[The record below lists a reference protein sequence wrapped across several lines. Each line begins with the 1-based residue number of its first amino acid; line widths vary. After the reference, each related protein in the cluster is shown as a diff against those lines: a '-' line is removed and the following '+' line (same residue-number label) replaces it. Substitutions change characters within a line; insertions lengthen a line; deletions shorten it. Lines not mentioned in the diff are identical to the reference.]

1 MSFNIFVSMKL
12 FRSIF
17 LWILLMVGNTILYAQ
32 KDTATGIDSI
42 RKSHIVPPVSDS
54 LLKSS
59 IDSIKIDSLKKDSI
73 RRSIIVPSLPLL
85 DSTTYK
91 QYMVHP
97 YLPMDKTPILMYID
111 YKINASKDFLF
122 YLILGVVSLL
132 AFIKLV
138 FPKFFRNLFMLFFQT
153 SLRQKQTREQLLQ
166 DSWASLLINLL
177 FFLSAGLFLTLLTNY
192 NDWSSLPFWK
202 LYGYITAFIV
212 LIYVGKFLFISFS
225 GWVFNN
231 KEAAQSYVF
240 LVSMVNRIMGILL
253 IPFIIFL
260 AFGNPQILNI
270 VITISIG
277 LVVIL
282 FLYRY
287 LVSFGSLRNDL
298 KINPFHFFIYL
309 CAVEILPMLLIYK
322 LLVNYIG

>member
-1 MSFNIFVSMKL
+1 MLSQHSRLINVIQYFCANEIISEH
-12 FRSIF
+12 F
-17 LWILLMVGNTILYAQ
+17 LWILLLIGNTILYAQ
-32 KDTATGIDSI
+32 KDSLNSIDSI
-42 RKSHIVPPVSDS
+42 QKAKFESISSDS
-54 LLKSS
+54 LLKSAK
-59 IDSIKIDSLKKDSI
+59 DSIKN
-73 RRSIIVPSLPLL
+73 SIIVPSLPQI
-85 DSTTYK
+85 DTSSYK

-97 YLPMDKTPILMYID
+97 YLPMDKTPVTMFID
-111 YKINASKDFLF
+111 YKINDSKDALF
-122 YLILGVVSLL
+122 YLILGVVFLL

-166 DSWASLLINLL
+166 DSWASLLVNLL
-177 FFLSAGLFLTLLTNY
+177 FFLSAGLFITLLTKY
-192 NDWSSLPFWK
+192 KSWSFLPFWT

-212 LIYVGKFLFISFS
+212 LIYIGKFLFISFA

-231 KEAAQSYVF
+231 KAAAQGYVF

-260 AFGNPQILNI
+260 AFGNPQMLNI
-270 VITISIG
+270 TITMSIVLVI
-277 LVVIL
+277 LL

>member
-1 MSFNIFVSMKL
+1 MSFNIFVCMKL

-42 RKSHIVPPVSDS
+42 RKSQVVPPVSDS

-73 RRSIIVPSLPLL
+73 RRSIIVPSLPLI
-85 DSTTYK
+85 DSTTYN

-97 YLPMDKTPILMYID
+97 YLPMDKRPILMYID

-212 LIYVGKFLFISFS
+212 LIYVGKFLFISFA

-270 VITISIG
+270 VITVSIG

>member
-1 MSFNIFVSMKL
+1 MAFNIFAKMK
-12 FRSIF
+12 FKPYIF
-17 LWILLMVGNTILYAQ
+17 LWVLFFASNSIVYAQ
-32 KDTATGIDSI
+32 KDSAIGIDTVQKKPSAAAL
-42 RKSHIVPPVSDS
+42 SDS
-54 LLKSS
+54 LQKAVN
-59 IDSIKIDSLKKDSI
+59 DSLKIDSLKKDSI
-73 RRSIIVPSLPLL
+73 KMLVIVPVKPLI
-85 DSTTYK
+85 DSTTYQ

-97 YLPMDKTPILMYID
+97 YLPMDKKPISMLID
-111 YKINASKDFLF
+111 YKTINSKDFLF
-122 YLILGVVSLL
+122 YLVLGVVFLL

-166 DSWASLLINLL
+166 DSWAGLLVNVL
-177 FFLSAGLFLTLLTNY
+177 FFLSSGLFVTLLTKFKG
-192 NDWSSLPFWK
+192 WSNIPFWN
-202 LYGYITAFIV
+202 LYGYITSLIVFIY
-212 LIYVGKFLFISFS
+212 IGKFIFISFA

-231 KEAAQSYVF
+231 REAAQSYVF

-253 IPFIIFL
+253 IPFTIFL
-260 AFGNPQILNI
+260 AFANQQILSI
-270 VITISIG
+270 VVTLSLG
-277 LVVIL
+277 LVLLL

-309 CAVEILPMLLIYK
+309 CSVEIIPMLLIYK

>member
-1 MSFNIFVSMKL
+1 MSFNIFVRMKL

-32 KDTATGIDSI
+32 KDTATSNDSI
-42 RKSHIVPPVSDS
+42 TKSQVVPPVSDS

-73 RRSIIVPSLPLL
+73 QKSIIIPSLPQI

-192 NDWSSLPFWK
+192 KDWSSLPFWK

-212 LIYVGKFLFISFS
+212 LIYVGKFLFISFA

-260 AFGNPQILNI
+260 AFGNLQILNI

>member
-1 MSFNIFVSMKL
+1 MKL

-17 LWILLMVGNTILYAQ
+17 LWILLLIGNINLFAQ
-32 KDTATGIDSI
+32 KDSLTSI
-42 RKSHIVPPVSDS
+42 
-54 LLKSS
+54 
-59 IDSIKIDSLKKDSI
+59 DSI
-73 RRSIIVPSLPLL
+73 RRSITVPSFPQI
-85 DSTTYK
+85 DTSSYK

-97 YLPMDKTPILMYID
+97 YLPMDITPVSMFID

-122 YLILGVVSLL
+122 YLILGVVFLL

-177 FFLSAGLFLTLLTNY
+177 FFLSAGLFVTLLTNY
-192 NDWSSLPFWK
+192 NAWSALPFWH

-212 LIYVGKFLFISFS
+212 LIYVGKFIFISFA

-240 LVSMVNRIMGILL
+240 LVSMVNRIMGIVL
-253 IPFIIFL
+253 IPFTIFL
-260 AFGNPQILNI
+260 AFGNPQMLNI
-270 VITISIG
+270 GITISIC
-277 LVVIL
+277 LVVLL

>member
-1 MSFNIFVSMKL
+1 MSFNIFVQMKL

-17 LWILLMVGNTILYAQ
+17 LWILLLIGNTILYAQ
-32 KDTATGIDSI
+32 KDSLNSIDSI
-42 RKSHIVPPVSDS
+42 QKAKFESISSDS
-54 LLKSS
+54 LLKSAK
-59 IDSIKIDSLKKDSI
+59 DSIKN
-73 RRSIIVPSLPLL
+73 SIIVPSLPQI
-85 DSTTYK
+85 DTSSYK

-97 YLPMDKTPILMYID
+97 YLPMDKTPVTMFID
-111 YKINASKDFLF
+111 YKINDSKDALF
-122 YLILGVVSLL
+122 YLILGVVFLL

-166 DSWASLLINLL
+166 DSWASLLVNLL
-177 FFLSAGLFLTLLTNY
+177 FFLSAGLFITLLTKY
-192 NDWSSLPFWK
+192 KSWSSLPFWT

-212 LIYVGKFLFISFS
+212 LIYIGKFLFISFA

-231 KEAAQSYVF
+231 KAAAQGYVF

-260 AFGNPQILNI
+260 AFGNPQMLNI
-270 VITISIG
+270 TITMSIVLVI
-277 LVVIL
+277 LL